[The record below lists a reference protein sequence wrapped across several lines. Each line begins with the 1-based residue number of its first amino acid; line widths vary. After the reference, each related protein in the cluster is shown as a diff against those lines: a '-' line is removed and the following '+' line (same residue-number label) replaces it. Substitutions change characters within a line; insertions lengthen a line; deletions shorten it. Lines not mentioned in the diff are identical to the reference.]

1 MIVFRR
7 DQQSCRWR
15 LRTPADTTAAGSRGR
30 QVHSATAGALSGET
44 PSNWAEGA
52 SRGSKRL
59 ELNHVLLTGILAA
72 DPQADKGRDGDPV
85 MLLFIAFSAPESEDG
100 EDGWIPA
107 SCEVE
112 VPHEIAEPHSQDLRA
127 GAAVLIAGRLTGG
140 GGIVAIHLESAPPD
154 DDSQRPQRCRS

>member
-15 LRTPADTTAAGSRGR
+15 LRTSVDTTSAGSRGR
-30 QVHSATAGALSGET
+30 QIHSATAGALSGEV
-44 PSNWAEGA
+44 PSNWTEGP

-72 DPQADKGRDGDPV
+72 DPKTDKSCEGDPV
-85 MLLFIAFSAPESEDG
+85 TLLFMAFSAPESKDG

-107 SCEVE
+107 ICEVE
-112 VPHEIAEPHSQDLRA
+112 VPHEMAEPHSRDLRA

-140 GGIVAIHLESAPPD
+140 GGIVATHLESAPPPD
-154 DDSQRPQRCRS
+154 DDRQQPRLVR